1 MAEEDFEYDYTKV
14 PMTGSVEGI
23 AKDAPEDSTRI
34 GVYVCHCGINIKL
47 AVDVESVMKYAAT
60 LPNVALVRHYIFMC
74 SDPGQNLIGEDL
86 EAGRVNRVIVAACS
100 PRMHEPTF
108 RGTCSGKGLNPFFFE
123 MANIREHCS
132 WPHGD
137 FKKAATQKA
146 KDLLRSAVARSSLLE
161 SLEEK
166 KVDVVPETMVIG
178 GGVSG
183 LYAAL
188 DIANSGYK
196 VHLVEK
202 TPSLGGHVAQ
212 LDRTYTSLDKVSS
225 ILTPRMIEIGAHP
238 NIDLMTYSEVENIEG
253 YVGNYKA
260 TVKRKPRYVNDKCTG
275 CGACE
280 VACPVKDVPSE
291 FDEGLSARTAVY
303 LPFPN
308 AVPPMYTVDAEN
320 CLLFKDGKCGD
331 ATLEDV
337 KAGKA
342 KTPCMAACEP
352 NAVDFGMT
360 EEKEELDVGTIIVA
374 TGYDI
379 IDPTTSPEYR
389 YGVYPNVITG
399 LQFERLSA
407 ASGPTAGK
415 IELNGKEPKD
425 IVFISC
431 VGSRNKQTGHEY
443 CSRVCCMYLAK
454 QAHVAK
460 EKLPDA
466 NVTVCFQDV
475 RAFGKG
481 DEEFY
486 GNVKAEGVK
495 YRRGLPA
502 EIYKKPGSDRVVVR
516 AEDTLLGEP
525 YELEADIV
533 VLGVGMQPNAGVW
546 DIVNMLKLSQSPDT
560 FLLEAHPKL
569 RPVDT
574 ATDGIFIAG
583 CAASPKDI
591 PDSIAQGKAAAAG
604 SLVYLVQGLA
614 NIEPA
619 ISQINAEVC
628 IGCGACAEVC
638 PYGALLLDEVMQV
651 MTVNEAMCKGCGGC
665 NAVCPSGAAT
675 MKHFRD
681 RQVYSQI
688 EALLQRAVPIEFVD
702 LGFGEIGAGEE
713 PEAVEEEAE
722 AEAAPAAA
730 AVPEAGEAEAVK
742 VE

>member
-1 MAEEDFEYDYTKV
+1 MAEEEYDYTKV
-14 PMTGSVEGI
+14 PMTGSVEGV
-23 AKDAPEDSTRI
+23 AANAPKDAPRI
-34 GVYVCHCGINIKL
+34 GVYICHCGINIKMVL
-47 AVDVESVMKYAAT
+47 DVPDLVKYAAT
-60 LPNVALVRHYIFMC
+60 LPNVALAQHYIFTC
-74 SDPGQNLIGEDL
+74 SDPGQNLIKEDIK
-86 EAGRVNRVIVAACS
+86 AGRVNRVIVAACS

-108 RGTCSGKGLNPFFFE
+108 RKTIASEGLNPFFFE

-137 FKKAATQKA
+137 FKKEATQKA
-146 KDLLRSAVARSSLLE
+146 KDLLRSAVARSALLE
-161 SLEEK
+161 LIEEK
-166 KVDVVPETMVIG
+166 KVDVVPETLVIG
-178 GGVSG
+178 GGVTG

-188 DIANSGYK
+188 AIADAGYK

-202 TPSLGGHVAQ
+202 KPSIGGHVAQ
-212 LDRTYTSLDKVSS
+212 LDRIYPILDKVAS
-225 ILTPRMIEIGAHP
+225 ILTPRMIDVGAHP

-260 TVKRKPRYVNDKCTG
+260 TVKRKPRYVNEKCTG

-280 VACPVKDVPSE
+280 VACPVKDIPSE
-291 FDEGLSARTAVY
+291 FDEGLSNRTAIY

-308 AVPPMYTVDAEN
+308 AVPPLYTVDPKN
-320 CLLFKDGKCGD
+320 CLLFKEGKCGD
-331 ATLEDV
+331 ATLETI
-337 KAGKA
+337 KEGKA
-342 KTPCMAACEP
+342 VPQCMAACEYD
-352 NAVDFGMT
+352 AIDFGMT
-360 EEKEELDVGTIIVA
+360 EVKEDLDVGTIIVA

-379 IDPTTSPEYR
+379 IDPSTSPEYK

-407 ASGPTAGK
+407 ASGPTGGK
-415 IELNGKEPKD
+415 IEINGKEPKD
-425 IVFISC
+425 VVFISC

-454 QAHVAK
+454 QAHMVK

-466 NVTVCFQDV
+466 KVTICYQDV

-486 GNVKAEGVK
+486 GNIKSEGVS

-502 EIYKKPGSDRVVVR
+502 EIYQKPGSDKVVVR

-525 YELEADIV
+525 YELEADLV
-533 VLGVGMQPNAGVW
+533 VLGVGMQPNEGVW
-546 DIVNMLKLSQSPDT
+546 DIVSMLKLSQSPDS

-574 ATDGIFIAG
+574 ATDGVFIAG

-591 PDSIAQGKAAAAG
+591 PDSIAQGKAAASG
-604 SLVYLVQGLA
+604 SLVYLVQGRA
-614 NIEPA
+614 AIEPT
-619 ISQINAEVC
+619 ISQINEEIC
-628 IGCGACAEVC
+628 IGCGSCAEIC
-638 PYGALLLDEVMQV
+638 SYGALTLDEIRRV

-665 NAVCPSGAAT
+665 NAICPSGAAT

-681 RQVYSQI
+681 RQVYAQI
-688 EALLQRAVPIEFVD
+688 EALLQRTVPVEFV
-702 LGFGEIGAGEE
+702 EIGG
-713 PEAVEEEAE
+713 
-722 AEAAPAAA
+722 AEAAAPA
-730 AVPEAGEAEAVK
+730 EAGEAESGE
-742 VE
+742 VELAKE

>member
-1 MAEEDFEYDYTKV
+1 MAEEKVAEEKMAEEKVAEKKYDYTKV
-14 PMTGSVEGI
+14 PMTGFVEGV
-23 AKDAPEDSTRI
+23 AKDAPKDKPRI

-47 AVDVESVMKYAAT
+47 AIDVEEVLRYAAS
-60 LPNVALVRHYIFMC
+60 LPNVALARHYIFVC
-74 SDPGQNLIGEDL
+74 SDPGQNLIKEDL
-86 EAGRVNRVIVAACS
+86 KAGRVNRVIVAACS

-108 RGTCSGKGLNPFFFE
+108 RKACVSQGLNPFFFE

-132 WPHGD
+132 WPHVD
-137 FKKAATQKA
+137 YLREATEKA
-146 KDLLRSAVARSSLLE
+146 KDLVRSAVARSTLLE
-161 SLEEK
+161 LIEEK
-166 KVDVVPETMVIG
+166 KVDVVPETLVIG
-178 GGVSG
+178 AGVTG
-183 LYAAL
+183 IYAAL

-202 TPSLGGHVAQ
+202 TPSIGGHVAQ
-212 LDRTYTSLDKVSS
+212 LDRTYPLLDKVAS
-225 ILTPRMIEIGAHP
+225 ILTPRMIEVGAHP

-260 TVKRKPRYVNDKCTG
+260 MVKRKPRYVNEKCIA

-280 VACPVKDVPSE
+280 EACPVKNIPNE
-291 FDEGLSARTAVY
+291 FDEGLSMRPAIY

-308 AVPPMYTVDAEN
+308 AVPPLYTVDPTN
-320 CLLFKDGKCGD
+320 CLLFKEGKCGS
-331 ATLEDV
+331 ATLETIKD
-337 KAGKA
+337 GKA
-342 KTPCMAACEP
+342 VPPCMAACKY
-352 NAVDFGMT
+352 AAIDFGMT
-360 EEKEELDVGTIIVA
+360 EQKEELDIGTIIVA
-374 TGYDI
+374 TGFDL
-379 IDPTTSPEYR
+379 IDPTVSPEYK

-399 LQFERLSA
+399 LEFERLSA
-407 ASGPTAGK
+407 ASGPTGGK
-415 IELNGKEPKD
+415 LELNGKVPKD

-454 QAHVAK
+454 QAHIAK

-486 GNVKAEGVK
+486 GNVKIEGVS

-502 EIYKKPGSDRVVVR
+502 EIYQNPGSDRVVIR

-525 YELEADIV
+525 YELEADLV
-533 VLGVGMQPNAGVW
+533 VLGVGMQPNEGVW
-546 DIVNMLKLSQSPDT
+546 DIVQMLKLSQSPDS
-560 FLLEAHPKL
+560 FLMEAHPKL

-574 ATDGIFIAG
+574 ATDGVFIAG

-604 SLVYLVQGLA
+604 SLVYLIKGTA
-614 NIEPA
+614 AIEPA
-619 ISQINAEVC
+619 ISQIDEAIC
-628 IGCGACAEVC
+628 IGCGTCAEVC
-638 PYGALLLDEVMQV
+638 PYGALTLDEELHV

-665 NAVCPSGAAT
+665 NSVCPSGAAS

-681 RQVYSQI
+681 RQIYAQI
-688 EALLQRAVPIEFVD
+688 EALLESA
-702 LGFGEIGAGEE
+702 
-713 PEAVEEEAE
+713 
-722 AEAAPAAA
+722 
-730 AVPEAGEAEAVK
+730 
-742 VE
+742 

>member
-1 MAEEDFEYDYTKV
+1 MAEEKVAEEKMTEEKVAEEKMAEKEYDYTKV
-14 PMTGSVEGI
+14 PMTGSVEGV
-23 AKDAPEDSTRI
+23 AKDEPKDKPRI

-47 AVDVESVMKYAAT
+47 VIDVEEVVRYAAS
-60 LPNVALVRHYIFMC
+60 LPNVALARHYIFAC
-74 SDPGQNLIGEDL
+74 SDPGQNLIKEDL
-86 EAGRVNRVIVAACS
+86 KAGRVNRVIVAACS

-108 RGTCSGKGLNPFFFE
+108 RKACVSEGLNPFFFE

-137 FKKAATQKA
+137 YMRAATEKA
-146 KDLLRSAVARSSLLE
+146 KDLVRSAVARSALLE

-166 KVDVVPETMVIG
+166 KVDVFPETLVIG
-178 GGVSG
+178 AGVTG
-183 LYAAL
+183 IYAAL

-202 TPSLGGHVAQ
+202 TPSIGGHAAQ
-212 LDRTYTSLDKVSS
+212 LDRTYPLLDKVAS
-225 ILTPRMIEIGAHP
+225 ILTPRMIDVGAHP
-238 NIDLMTYSEVENIEG
+238 KIDLMTYSEVENIEG

-260 TVKRKPRYVNDKCTG
+260 TVKRKPRYVNEKCIA

-280 VACPVKDVPSE
+280 EACPVKNIPNE
-291 FDEGLSARTAVY
+291 FDEGLGMRTAIY
-303 LPFPN
+303 LSFPN
-308 AVPPMYTVDAEN
+308 AVPPLYTVDPKN
-320 CLLFKDGKCGD
+320 CLLFKEGKCGG
-331 ATLEDV
+331 ATLETIKD
-337 KAGKA
+337 GKA
-342 KTPCMAACEP
+342 VPPCMAACKY
-352 NAVDFGMT
+352 AAIDFGMT
-360 EEKEELDVGTIIVA
+360 EQKEELDVGTIIVA
-374 TGYDI
+374 TGFDL
-379 IDPTTSPEYR
+379 IDPKASPEYK

-399 LQFERLSA
+399 LEFERLSA
-407 ASGPTAGK
+407 ASGPTGGRL
-415 IELNGKEPKD
+415 ELNGKVPKD

-454 QAHVAK
+454 QAHIAK

-486 GNVKAEGVK
+486 GNVKIEGVS

-502 EIYKKPGSDRVVVR
+502 EIYQNPGSDRVVIR

-525 YELEADIV
+525 YELEADLV
-533 VLGVGMQPNAGVW
+533 VLGVGMQPNEGVW
-546 DIVNMLKLSQSPDT
+546 DIVQMLKLSQSPDS
-560 FLLEAHPKL
+560 FLMEAHPKL

-604 SLVYLVQGLA
+604 SLVYLIKGTA
-614 NIEPA
+614 AIEPA
-619 ISQINAEVC
+619 ISQIDEAIC
-628 IGCGACAEVC
+628 IGCGTCAEVC
-638 PYGALLLDEVMQV
+638 PYGALTLDEELHV

-665 NAVCPSGAAT
+665 NSVCPSGAAT

-681 RQVYSQI
+681 RQIYAQI
-688 EALLQRAVPIEFVD
+688 EALLESA
-702 LGFGEIGAGEE
+702 
-713 PEAVEEEAE
+713 
-722 AEAAPAAA
+722 
-730 AVPEAGEAEAVK
+730 
-742 VE
+742 

>member
-1 MAEEDFEYDYTKV
+1 MAEKEYDYTKV
-14 PMTGSVEGI
+14 PMTGSVDGI
-23 AKDAPEDSTRI
+23 AKDAPDESPKI

-47 AVDVESVMKYAAT
+47 TVDVLDVMNYAAT

-74 SDPGQNLIGEDL
+74 SDPGQNLISADL
-86 EAGRVNRVIVAACS
+86 EEGKVNRVIVAACS

-108 RGTCSGKGLNPFFFE
+108 RGTCAGGNLKPFFFE

-132 WPHGD
+132 WPHADYQQG
-137 FKKAATQKA
+137 ATQKA
-146 KDLLRSAVARSSLLE
+146 KDLVRSAVARSALLE
-161 SLEEK
+161 LIEEK
-166 KVDVVPETMVIG
+166 KVDVIPETLVIG

-202 TPSLGGHVAQ
+202 TPSIGGHVAQ
-212 LDRTYTSLDKVSS
+212 LDRAYTSLDKVSS
-225 ILTPRMIEIGAHP
+225 ILTPRMIDVGAHP
-238 NIDLMTYSEVENIEG
+238 NIDLMTYSEVESIEG

-260 TVKRKPRYVNDKCTG
+260 TVKRKPRYVNEKCTG

-280 VACPVKDVPSE
+280 LACPVKDVPSE
-291 FDEGLSARTAVY
+291 FDEGLSNRSAIY

-308 AVPPMYTVDAEN
+308 AVPPIYTVDAEN
-320 CLLFKDGKCGD
+320 CSLFKEGKCGD

-337 KAGKA
+337 KEGKA
-342 KTPCMAACEP
+342 TPPCMAACDP
-352 NAVDFGMT
+352 KAIDFGMT
-360 EEKEELDVGTIIVA
+360 EEKEELDIGTIIVA

-379 IDPTTSPEYR
+379 IDPAASPEYK

-399 LQFERLSA
+399 LEFERLSA
-407 ASGPTAGK
+407 ASGPTGGK
-415 IELNGKEPKD
+415 IEINGKEPKNV
-425 IVFISC
+425 VFISC
-431 VGSRNKQTGHEY
+431 VGSRNQQTGHEY

-454 QAHVAK
+454 QAHIAK
-460 EKLPDA
+460 EKLEDA
-466 NVTVCFQDV
+466 KVTVCFQDV

-486 GNVKAEGVK
+486 GNVKVEGVS
-495 YRRGLPA
+495 YRRGLPS
-502 EIYKKPGSDRVVVR
+502 EIYKKPGSDRVVIR

-525 YELEADIV
+525 YELEADLV
-533 VLGVGMQPNAGVW
+533 VLGVGMQPNEGVW
-546 DIVNMLKLSQSPDT
+546 DIVSMLKLSQSPDT

-574 ATDGIFIAG
+574 ATDGVFIAG

-604 SLVYLVQGLA
+604 SLVYLVQGKA
-614 NIEPA
+614 TIEPA

-628 IGCGACAEVC
+628 IGCGSCAEVC
-638 PYGALLLDEVMQV
+638 PYGALTLDEVLPI

-688 EALLQRAVPIEFVD
+688 EALLQRSVPVEFVD
-702 LGFGEIGAGEE
+702 LGAVEVGAPEE
-713 PEAVEEEAE
+713 PAAAAETAE
-722 AEAAPAAA
+722 AEAVEAEPAAA
-730 AVPEAGEAEAVK
+730 E
-742 VE
+742 

>member
-1 MAEEDFEYDYTKV
+1 MAEKEYDYTKV
-14 PMTGSVEGI
+14 PMTGSVDGI
-23 AKDAPEDSTRI
+23 AKDAPDESPKI

-47 AVDVESVMKYAAT
+47 TVDVLDVMNYAAT

-74 SDPGQNLIGEDL
+74 SDPGQNLISADL
-86 EAGRVNRVIVAACS
+86 EEGKVNRVIVAACS

-108 RGTCSGKGLNPFFFE
+108 RGTCAGGNLNPFFFE

-132 WPHGD
+132 WPHADYQQG
-137 FKKAATQKA
+137 ATQKA
-146 KDLLRSAVARSSLLE
+146 KDLVRSAVARSALLE
-161 SLEEK
+161 LIEEK
-166 KVDVVPETMVIG
+166 KVDVIPETLVIG

-202 TPSLGGHVAQ
+202 TPSIGGHVAQ
-212 LDRTYTSLDKVSS
+212 LDRAYTSLDKVSS
-225 ILTPRMIEIGAHP
+225 ILTPRMIDVGAHP
-238 NIDLMTYSEVENIEG
+238 NIDLMTYSEVESIEG

-260 TVKRKPRYVNDKCTG
+260 TVKRKPRYVNEKCTG

-280 VACPVKDVPSE
+280 LACPVKDVPSE
-291 FDEGLSARTAVY
+291 FDEGLSNRSAIY

-308 AVPPMYTVDAEN
+308 AVPPIYTVDAEN
-320 CLLFKDGKCGD
+320 CSLFKEGKCGD

-337 KAGKA
+337 KEGKA
-342 KTPCMAACEP
+342 TPPCMAACDP
-352 NAVDFGMT
+352 KAIDFGMT
-360 EEKEELDVGTIIVA
+360 EEKEELDIGTIIVA

-379 IDPTTSPEYR
+379 IDPAASPEYK

-399 LQFERLSA
+399 LEFERLSA
-407 ASGPTAGK
+407 ASGPTGGK
-415 IELNGKEPKD
+415 IEINGKEPKNV
-425 IVFISC
+425 VFISC
-431 VGSRNKQTGHEY
+431 VGSRNQQTGHEY

-454 QAHVAK
+454 QAHIAK
-460 EKLPDA
+460 EKLEDA
-466 NVTVCFQDV
+466 KVTVCFQDV

-486 GNVKAEGVK
+486 GNVKVEGVS
-495 YRRGLPA
+495 YRRGLPS
-502 EIYKKPGSDRVVVR
+502 EIYKKPGSDRVVIR

-525 YELEADIV
+525 YELEADLV
-533 VLGVGMQPNAGVW
+533 VLGVGMQPNEGVW
-546 DIVNMLKLSQSPDT
+546 DIVSMLKLSQSPDT

-574 ATDGIFIAG
+574 ATDGVFIAG

-604 SLVYLVQGLA
+604 SLVYLVQGKA
-614 NIEPA
+614 TIEPA

-628 IGCGACAEVC
+628 IGCGSCAEVC
-638 PYGALLLDEVMQV
+638 PYGALTLDEVLPI

-688 EALLQRAVPIEFVD
+688 EALLQRSVPVEFVD
-702 LGFGEIGAGEE
+702 LGAVEVGAPEE
-713 PEAVEEEAE
+713 PAAAAETAE
-722 AEAAPAAA
+722 AEAVEAEPAAA
-730 AVPEAGEAEAVK
+730 E
-742 VE
+742 